1 MIVIIPW
8 MSIQI
13 MKKIGAAWKLSK
25 YDVVSVYYFPVFGL
39 NTGKYRP
46 EITPYLNT
54 FHTVSKTEGNVFRT
68 VLTGQKYLKT
78 RISVLTILLHKKW
91 IFPLRI
97 SSVNVTKSEVSYG
110 FGHIYRRNPQWR
122 TSFFVKYILKIRKGL
137 FKFFYCSV

>member
-1 MIVIIPW
+1 

-54 FHTVSKTEGNVFRT
+54 FHTVSKTEGNV
-68 VLTGQKYLKT
+68 
-78 RISVLTILLHKKW
+78 S
-91 IFPLRI
+91 
-97 SSVNVTKSEVSYG
+97 
-110 FGHIYRRNPQWR
+110 
-122 TSFFVKYILKIRKGL
+122 
-137 FKFFYCSV
+137 